1 MGVPAVLA
9 PKEGLRACTCPGVLN
24 SRCLGGK
31 VRANSE
37 NYEALQRGCSSEVDN
52 AVVRSA

>member
-1 MGVPAVLA
+1 MPAVLA